1 MMMDANHLRGTA
13 EQLRGRA
20 ENVAQEPVRAQLLA
34 LADYYDGMA
43 EDIEQPVPPAAV
55 PAASARS

>member
-20 ENVAQEPVRAQLLA
+20 ESVAQEPIRAQLLA

-43 EDIEQPVPPAAV
+43 EDIEQPVTPAAA
-55 PAASARS
+55 PAASARR